1 MTMQK
6 KFLIAGSS
14 TLGLVVLLILYIA
27 LFTSSTALIEP
38 GILTEKRW
46 MGTEYLPKGAHH
58 TGLPIRN
65 ENPELPPKPG
75 EMLAVPG
82 GLAGWESY
90 EVPLADSEVLSGLI
104 GNALAFD
111 SYGYRLYRS
120 ASSEVTIYV
129 AYWGPGKVSTTDAG
143 VHNPDSCWT
152 NAGWTRA
159 KRLYGAEFS
168 LGGRA
173 LKPVE
178 YGIYERPGEGPATGK
193 MLRMPVVFWHL
204 VGGEVNRYETQWSG
218 YKSGLQGRID
228 RVPIL
233 IEDLKKYGLNQRR
246 EQMFVRIT
254 TDKPFEEMLKNRDFV
269 NLLNSLAPL
278 AIFEGATWEKPT
290 GER

>member
-1 MTMQK
+1 MQK
-6 KFLIAGSS
+6 KFLIAGSI

-27 LFTSSTALIEP
+27 LFTSNTALITHPVVEF
-38 GILTEKRW
+38 
-46 MGTEYLPKGAHH
+46 LPKGTQH
-58 TGLPIRN
+58 TGLPVKN
-65 ENPELPPKPG
+65 ENPDLPPKPG
-75 EMLAVPG
+75 ETEIVPG
-82 GLAGWESY
+82 GLAGWESTDL
-90 EVPLADSEVLSGLI
+90 PLSDSEVLSGLI

-111 SYGYRLYRS
+111 SYGYRFYQS
-120 ASSEVTIYV
+120 ANSQATIYV

-159 KRLYGAEFS
+159 KRLYGAEFTA
-168 LGGRA
+168 GGRK

-178 YGIYERPGEGPATGK
+178 YGIYERLAEGKNKGK

-204 VGGEVNRYETQWSG
+204 VGGEVNRYETQWLG

-228 RVPIL
+228 RIPII

-254 TDKPFEEMLKNRDFV
+254 MDKPFEEMLKNPDFV
-269 NLLNSLAPL
+269 RLLNTLAPL
-278 AIFEGATWEKPT
+278 GIFEGTTWGDVP
-290 GER
+290 